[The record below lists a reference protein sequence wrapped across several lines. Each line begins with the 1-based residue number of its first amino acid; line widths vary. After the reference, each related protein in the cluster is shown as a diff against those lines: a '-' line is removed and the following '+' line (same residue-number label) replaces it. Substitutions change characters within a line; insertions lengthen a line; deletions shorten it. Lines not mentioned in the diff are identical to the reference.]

1 MFVHQDTVKEI
12 FMNNKT
18 KAIIAVI
25 IVAVIVLGVLFVNT
39 TSEVNQMFQKIGAF
53 VVAALVIIAAL
64 AIIFLILKGKQ
75 AAARR
80 EIQKAAKKAA
90 ETAGDT
96 AEKTEE

>member
-1 MFVHQDTVKEI
+1 
-12 FMNNKT
+12 MNNKT

-39 TSEVNQMFQKIGAF
+39 TTEVNQMFQRIGAF

-80 EIQKAAKKAA
+80 EIQRSAKKAEAAA
-90 ETAGDT
+90 ERAEAA
-96 AEKTEE
+96 AEKTEK